1 MQKFLQNPGMMDVW
15 IIGGGLSGLTAG
27 VALAREGVRVGVLEG
42 SSVLGGRAQSWQDPV
57 TGEVIDLGPHVL
69 LSTYPNM
76 RAFLEAC
83 GTRWEDAAD
92 WQTDSLI
99 DQMAG
104 EEVRPL
110 RYAPMPAPF
119 HFVPSLLRMPG
130 IRFSDLVSQRALLS
144 LAISLKP
151 GEELKYD
158 HIPALTLLRRM
169 GVSEGAIDH
178 LWRFIG
184 MSILNVP
191 LEECSGAALVRF
203 ARFLMGRRDFR
214 IGFPKQGLGELFA
227 DGATRVIREAG
238 GQVLL
243 NSKVVRLGRKE
254 SGDFEIQI
262 QGAGAALPAKR
273 VILALAP
280 QEATPL
286 LAQVPAWQG
295 LSEGVGRLEPCPYVS
310 LYLKFDRKVTDRR
323 FWARTHREGDLNC
336 DFYDLSNIRPSLKNG
351 PSIVA
356 SNIIYSHRVAAM
368 SEQEILDRTLF
379 ELRENIPGTREAKL
393 VASTVNRIPMAIHCP
408 KPGAESLRP
417 EPALIPGRF
426 HLAGDWVRTE
436 LPSSMESA
444 CASGWMAARGILE
457 SVGAST
463 SRVPN
468 PNWAP
473 PLLVRSQANFWAG
486 VMGVRKTASSAA
498 AAPANLRH

>member
-1 MQKFLQNPGMMDVW
+1 
-15 IIGGGLSGLTAG
+15 
-27 VALAREGVRVGVLEG
+27 
-42 SSVLGGRAQSWQDPV
+42 
-57 TGEVIDLGPHVL
+57 
-69 LSTYPNM
+69 
-76 RAFLEAC
+76 
-83 GTRWEDAAD
+83 
-92 WQTDSLI
+92 
-99 DQMAG
+99 
-104 EEVRPL
+104 
-110 RYAPMPAPF
+110 
-119 HFVPSLLRMPG
+119 
-130 IRFSDLVSQRALLS
+130 
-144 LAISLKP
+144 
-151 GEELKYD
+151 
-158 HIPALTLLRRM
+158 
-169 GVSEGAIDH
+169 
-178 LWRFIG
+178 
-184 MSILNVP
+184 
-191 LEECSGAALVRF
+191 
-203 ARFLMGRRDFR
+203 
-214 IGFPKQGLGELFA
+214 
-227 DGATRVIREAG
+227 
-238 GQVLL
+238 
-243 NSKVVRLGRKE
+243 
-254 SGDFEIQI
+254 
-262 QGAGAALPAKR
+262 
-273 VILALAP
+273 
-280 QEATPL
+280 
-286 LAQVPAWQG
+286 
-295 LSEGVGRLEPCPYVS
+295 

-351 PSIVA
+351 PSVVA

-498 AAPANLRH
+498 AAPANLPH